1 MDEQGYDE
9 NLREGREQQQII
21 VIGQGDIH
29 IICVVRNVLFAPTHF
44 VLLLVSVPLS
54 VLCGPPASNGRIGL
68 AASINSRQLVTTTYL
83 RRSQRARDF

>member
-29 IICVVRNVLFAPTHF
+29 IICVVKNVVFTHSLSF
-44 VLLLVSVPLS
+44 VISIS
-54 VLCGPPASNGRIGL
+54 ASLCAVRTPGFKWENWFGC
-68 AASINSRQLVTTTYL
+68 
-83 RRSQRARDF
+83 